1 MNPKAGDNAVPP
13 AVKQQ
18 TVKQQRE
25 AQRAEKT
32 AKFKAEQ
39 ARKARNKRIGIISAI
54 VGGVVVVGLI
64 VTSIVL
70 IPGSAKYEA
79 GSSGSTVAGVETF
92 ENEATHVSTPVDYPQ
107 TPPAG
112 GPHNPVW
119 LNCGVYSEPVPNE
132 NAVHALEHGAVW
144 LTYDPD
150 AVSDDDIAEL
160 RSLMPSTYAVL
171 SPFPDMD
178 TAVAVSAWDAQLK
191 LDSVDSD
198 AISAFF
204 EEYWQSEDA
213 PEPGAPCTGGVDGPG
228 RV

>member
-18 TVKQQRE
+18 SVKQQRE

-39 ARKARNKRIGIISAI
+39 ARKARTKRIAITSAI

-64 VTSIVL
+64 ITSIVL
-70 IPGSAKYEA
+70 IPGAARYEA
-79 GSSGSTVAGVETF
+79 GSSGEAVSGVQTF
-92 ENEATHVSTPVDYPQ
+92 KNEAAHVSAPVDYEQ

-112 GPHNPVW
+112 GSHNPIW
-119 LNCGVYSEPVPNE
+119 LNCGVYTESVPNE
-132 NAVHALEHGAVW
+132 NAVHSLEHGAVW
-144 LTYDPD
+144 LTYDPA
-150 AVSDDDIAEL
+150 AVSEDDIAEL
-160 RSLMPSTYAVL
+160 RSLMPRTYAIL
-171 SPFPDMD
+171 SPYPDMD
-178 TAVAVSAWDAQLK
+178 TPVAASAWNAQLK
-191 LDSVDSD
+191 LDDVDSD
-198 AISAFF
+198 AISSFF
-204 EEYWQSEDA
+204 EEYWQSEAA

>member
-1 MNPKAGDNAVPP
+1 MNPKAGDDAVPP

-18 TVKQQRE
+18 TMKQQRE

-32 AKFKAEQ
+32 AKFKEQ
-39 ARKARNKRIGIISAI
+39 QERKARNKRIAIISAI

-70 IPGSAKYEA
+70 IPGAARYEA
-79 GSSGSTVAGVETF
+79 GSSGEAVSGVQTF
-92 ENEATHVSTPVDYPQ
+92 ENEAAHVSAPVDYEQ

-112 GPHNPVW
+112 GSHNPIW
-119 LNCGVYSEPVPNE
+119 LNCGVYTESVPNE
-132 NAVHALEHGAVW
+132 NAVHSLEHGAVW
-144 LTYDPD
+144 LTYDPSS
-150 AVSDDDIAEL
+150 VSEDDIAEL
-160 RSLMPSTYAVL
+160 RSLMPRTYAIL
-171 SPFPDMD
+171 SPYPDMD
-178 TAVAVSAWDAQLK
+178 TPVAASAWNAQLK

-198 AISAFF
+198 AISSFF
-204 EEYWQSEDA
+204 EEYWQSEAA